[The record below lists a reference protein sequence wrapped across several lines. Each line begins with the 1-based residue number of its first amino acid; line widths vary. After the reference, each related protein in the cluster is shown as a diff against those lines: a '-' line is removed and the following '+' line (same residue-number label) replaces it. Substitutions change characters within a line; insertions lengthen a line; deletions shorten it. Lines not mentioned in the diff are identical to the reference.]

1 MIRDELIEALSAIEH
16 ERWADWQT
24 YVHGKGV
31 QENLLRDDIT
41 IPYGWVERWD
51 RQIATSYDE
60 LSEDERQ
67 SDREQVMRYWPTLV
81 AFVAEWLVSR
91 EGVSYYGFSLNPDDL
106 WTLSRWWREDM
117 ESPEE
122 QSSDVTPQDA

>member
-1 MIRDELIEALSAIEH
+1 LSAIEH
-16 ERWADWQT
+16 ERWADWQK
-24 YVHGKGV
+24 YLHSKLELQPIDDAHAFNVLPH
-31 QENLLRDDIT
+31 EWRD
-41 IPYGWVERWD
+41 RWE
-51 RQIATSYDE
+51 RQIPMPYAQ
-60 LSEDERQ
+60 LSEAEKQ
-67 SDREQVMRYWPTLV
+67 SDRDQVMRYWPTLV